1 MLLFSLITHHQADV
15 KREADLRGKISK
27 ETSQVASTA
36 QEHEHWRHKVHART
50 HARRIMQHVHAARG
64 GRGWSW
70 RCVNHLLMRLKV
82 VAQEEEVEK
91 EVHSD
96 IDAPDQKE
104 VCAVCAAGE
113 LFVCC

>member
-50 HARRIMQHVHAARG
+50 HARTANNAACARG
-64 GRGWSW
+64 KGG
-70 RCVNHLLMRLKV
+70 
-82 VAQEEEVEK
+82 EGVELALR
-91 EVHSD
+91 ESLAH
-96 IDAPDQKE
+96 ALE
-104 VCAVCAAGE
+104 GCCAGGGGGE
-113 LFVCC
+113 GGALRH